1 MEFEYNGNL
10 NYKDRVTLVS
20 NEIIRQYPE
29 IEVESARLAAS
40 LEDVI
45 TTKPTNEIRFKR
57 LYNILFAVQNDKP
70 IFNHV
75 LVDIKKVY
83 DLGYNSNLIESMMNE
98 LIRFVMHDRVDFPI
112 ISEFI

>member
-10 NYKDRVTLVS
+10 NYMDRVKLVA

-45 TTKPTNEIRFKR
+45 TTNPTNEIKFKR
-57 LYNILFAVQNDKP
+57 LYNILFAVQNNKS

-75 LVDIKKVY
+75 LVDIKNIY
-83 DLGYNSNLIESMMNE
+83 DLGCNSNLIEAMMNE
-98 LIRFVMHDRVDFPI
+98 LIRFVAHDRIDFPI
-112 ISEFI
+112 MSEFV